1 LKFSQYLITLLTA
14 KGENKVIRKLTQNDH
29 NTVLSFLSEEP
40 SINLFIIGDL
50 EVFGYDSDFQ
60 EIWAEFDK
68 HGEIKAVL
76 LRFYQSFIPY
86 AKGEF
91 NVGKFVSIITS
102 YSRPFFLSGKSDIV
116 EKFEAFQK
124 LQLGKK
130 QETFFAEC
138 KSTQNLGETNLEIKK
153 ATLDEIDQ
161 ILAIRRSI
169 DEFQIRDDAAEMLRT
184 SMENSTARS
193 YFTEENGQMTACVS
207 TTAENSI
214 SAMIVGVCTR
224 KEYRRKGLA
233 TGIMQKLFTDILKEG
248 KVLCLF
254 YDNPEA
260 GRIYKR
266 LGFKDIG
273 KWTMYK

>member
-1 LKFSQYLITLLTA
+1 MDKILAS
-14 KGENKVIRKLTQNDH
+14 KGAIIIIRKLTQNDH
-29 NTVLSFLSEEP
+29 DQVISYLSEEP

-60 EIWAEFDK
+60 EIWAEYNEQGD
-68 HGEIKAVL
+68 IKAVL

-91 NVGKFVSIITS
+91 NVAEFVSIIAS
-102 YSRPFFLSGKSDIV
+102 YPQPIFLSGKTDIV
-116 EKFEAFQK
+116 EKFEAFK
-124 LQLGKK
+124 ELQLGMK

-138 KSTQNLGETNLEIKK
+138 KSSEFLEEINMDIKK
-153 ATLDEIDQ
+153 ASIDDIDQ
-161 ILAIRRSI
+161 ILSLRRTI
-169 DEFQIRDDAAEMLRT
+169 DEFRLSENAAEMLGT
-184 SMENSTARS
+184 SMKSNTART
-193 YFTEENGQMTACVS
+193 YFTEENGKMTACVS

-233 TGIMQKLFTDILKEG
+233 TGIMQKLFQDVLNEG
-248 KVLCLF
+248 KILCLF

-273 KWTMYK
+273 KWTMYR

>member
-1 LKFSQYLITLLTA
+1 M
-14 KGENKVIRKLTQNDH
+14 IRKLAKGDH
-29 NTVLSFLSEEP
+29 DMVLSFLSEEP

-91 NVGKFVSIITS
+91 NVAEFVSIITS
-102 YSRPFFLSGKSDIV
+102 YPKPFFLSGKSDIV
-116 EKFEAFQK
+116 EKFEAIK
-124 LQLGKK
+124 ELQLGTK

-138 KSTQNLGETNLEIKK
+138 KSTENLGETTLDIKK
-153 ATLDEIDQ
+153 ATLDDIDR
-161 ILAIRRSI
+161 IVDIRKAI
-169 DEFQIRDDAAEMLRT
+169 DEFQLKNDAAEMLGT
-184 SMENSTARS
+184 SMETNTSRS

-233 TGIMQKLFTDILKEG
+233 TAIMQKLFKYVLNEG